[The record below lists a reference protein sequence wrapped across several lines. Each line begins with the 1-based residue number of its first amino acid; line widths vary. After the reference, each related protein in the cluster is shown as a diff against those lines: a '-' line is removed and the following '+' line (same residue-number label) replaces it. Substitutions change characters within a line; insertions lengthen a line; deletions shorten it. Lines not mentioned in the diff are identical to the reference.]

1 MMGEWP
7 SPETLRV
14 GGSQIQE
21 KGENEMVKLY
31 GYAEEG
37 VQGYRTKDGRD
48 WFDTTANGVEFDGQT
63 CWNCGCSIEKDQR
76 VWVLPSFWMYPD
88 RYF

>member
-1 MMGEWP
+1 
-7 SPETLRV
+7 
-14 GGSQIQE
+14 
-21 KGENEMVKLY
+21 MVKLY

-63 CWNCGCSIEKDQR
+63 CSNCGCSIEKDQR

-88 RYF
+88 RYFCHHHADIVQRPDGTRPLG